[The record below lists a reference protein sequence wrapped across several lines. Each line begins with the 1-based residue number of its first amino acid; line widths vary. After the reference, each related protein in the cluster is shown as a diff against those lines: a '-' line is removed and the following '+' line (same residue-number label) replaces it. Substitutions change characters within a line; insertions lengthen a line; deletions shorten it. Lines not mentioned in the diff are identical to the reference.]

1 MKNIGLLAV
10 PVILH
15 ALTVWALAEDLSLDQ
30 CIKDGLT
37 NSPDL
42 RAATYRLA
50 AAKAAVKEAESAYY
64 PWVTASSTLM
74 RSDNPP
80 QAFMMS
86 LNQRTLNMQEP
97 GFDPNNPQ
105 ATDNLRGSIGLQYRV
120 FDGGRSRLDRK
131 MADLGADA
139 TGAGLEATR
148 NELLHMI
155 TRSYYGAKKAKTF
168 IDVQEEAV
176 KSTGESLRVARERQK
191 AGAALE
197 TDVLNLEVQ
206 LAQASEDLVRAKNGF
221 LMSLAAL
228 NTVIGSELATTNNI
242 SAGQAELS
250 ATPATP
256 VDASAAGTRP
266 ELKAMRLMHEIS
278 RKALQKAK
286 RDYMPTVSLF
296 ASSDWDSNVSR
307 DFEQSYTVGVMAE
320 FNIFDGFRGRS
331 SVNKAHAQVQAAA
344 ADQQKVMNNLK
355 LDLTQA
361 TLEVKEAGERI
372 EVTKKGATSAEQ
384 ALKVTRER
392 YQNGAAGVVDL
403 ITAQTGLTAMR
414 ARDTA
419 ARYDYLVAISNLAR
433 AEGRFASH
441 QEK

>member
-1 MKNIGLLAV
+1 MKNTGVLAIAV
-10 PVILH
+10 ALN
-15 ALTVWALAEDLSLDQ
+15 ALTVWATAEDLSLDQ
-30 CIKDGLT
+30 CVKAGLT
-37 NSPDL
+37 NSPDM
-42 RAATYRLA
+42 RAATHRLA

-86 LNQRTLNMQEP
+86 LNQRTLNMQDP

-105 ATDNLRGSIGLQYRV
+105 TTDNLRGSVGLQYRV

-176 KSTGESLRVARERQK
+176 NSTAESLRVARERHK

-206 LAQASEDLVRAKNGF
+206 LAQASEDLVRARNGF

-228 NTVIGSELATTNNI
+228 NTVMGSELATTNNV
-242 SAGQAELS
+242 SAGQAELT
-250 ATPATP
+250 ATPTGQ
-256 VDASAAGTRP
+256 VDTSAAGTRP
-266 ELKAMRLMHEIS
+266 ELKAMKLMHEIS
-278 RKALQKAK
+278 QKSLQKAR
-286 RDYMPTVSLF
+286 RDYMPTINLF
-296 ASSDWDSNVSR
+296 ASSDWDSNVSK
-307 DFEQSYTVGVMAE
+307 DFEQSYTVGLMAE
-320 FNIFDGFRGRS
+320 LNIFDGFRGRS
-331 SVNKAHAQVQAAA
+331 SVNKARAQEQAAA
-344 ADQQKVMNNLK
+344 ADQEKVLNNLK
-355 LDLTQA
+355 LDITQA
-361 TLEVKEAGERI
+361 ALEVKEAGERI
-372 EVTKKGATSAEQ
+372 EVTKKGVASAEQ

-392 YQNGAAGVVDL
+392 YQNGASGVVDL
-403 ITAQTGLTAMR
+403 ITAQTGLTVMK

-433 AEGRFASH
+433 AEGKLASH